1 MLGYGIETTAQAAGV
16 SKNSVLRAEHGEDIR
31 PVTAR
36 KIAGALNVEVADLL
50 GTEYPKGERR
60 SSLEPSFEDALAD
73 ERREAIYQP
82 WLELANRYAE
92 RWEAKIAAGDFDLGG
107 VTEFAAT
114 VEHLLSVLGPLNR
127 EEQRGLPPQ
136 PYSHGVPAAKT
147 GRAIHRL
154 LDLFN
159 PLLEAGAA
167 NLKNSELEKLR
178 QAHTERET
186 EPGPSVR
193 RAS

>member
-1 MLGYGIETTAQAAGV
+1 MLGYGIETTAQVAGV

-36 KIAGALNVEVADLL
+36 KIAGGLNVEVADLL
-50 GTEYPKGERR
+50 GAEYPKGGRR

-73 ERREAIYQP
+73 ERRDAVYQP
-82 WLELANRYAE
+82 WVELADNYAE
-92 RWEAKIAAGDFDLGG
+92 RWEDKIATGDFDLGS
-107 VTEFAAT
+107 VNEFVAT
-114 VEHLLSVLGPLNR
+114 VEHLLAALGPLNM
-127 EEQRGLPPQ
+127 EEQRELPPQ
-136 PYSHGVPAAKT
+136 PYSHGVPAART

-159 PLLEAGAA
+159 PLLEAGQAKF
-167 NLKNSELEKLR
+167 NNSELEKLR
-178 QAHTERET
+178 QGHAEREA